1 MRLLDEDHHPSRSL
15 DDVLIAVVVHIEC
28 WRSDVPHEAAVVKVI
43 VLGAVEYAT
52 HRLPRLGTLGDSPL
66 PLGVHERKFPIRR
79 IHDQRG
85 SQVPSETCLAPVQPE
100 LTIVIVHV
108 GCSAG
113 GGLLALALRPC
124 LLKGGRFFQSVELF
138 GYVIG
143 TLERCVR
150 LVVPEPLE
158 VRLAVRCPWH
168 NVGCFPCACGG
179 R

>member
-1 MRLLDEDHHPSRSL
+1 MVRQPM
-15 DDVLIAVVVHIEC
+15 
-28 WRSDVPHEAAVVKVI
+28 
-43 VLGAVEYAT
+43 
-52 HRLPRLGTLGDSPL
+52 PL
-66 PLGVHERKFPIRR
+66 RAGSTLGVHGRKFPIRR

-108 GCSAG
+108 GCGAG

-124 LLKGGRFFQSVELF
+124 LLEGGRFFQSVELF

-158 VRLAVRCPWH
+158 VGWPSGVR
-168 NVGCFPCACGG
+168 GTT
-179 R
+179 